1 VTRYTDTELN
11 WLDGFLSMPDE
22 SARYRRGG
30 DAEARKPLLNALTQ
44 QFPTGLLGMVQTEA
58 AAAGW
63 TVELLDQRKA
73 PCGPDPNAD
82 IEWLAPYQEEALERA
97 AVAGRGVVW
106 CPTGAGKGEI
116 MVALAML
123 YTGCPGA
130 IFVPTKSLLE
140 EIASRYELRSGE
152 KVGRIGDGE
161 WSIERVTVATF
172 QSVHS
177 ALKRGDKKARA
188 WVESLGW
195 FQCDEVH
202 AVASNTF
209 FSVTMA
215 CTNAYYCWGY
225 SATPFARG
233 DRRGLLAIAA
243 IGPVVYRIKQEELVA
258 MGAIAR
264 GKVQLARHI
273 LDVDTVES
281 AGGKYGE
288 VYDSLIAKD
297 SARHALVVRVVK
309 QVPKPAFVFVRLVEH
324 GKALERM
331 LLASGVSCE
340 FVWGQKNA
348 KVREAAVRRLEH
360 GDIDVIVCNVVF
372 QAGVNVPTL
381 ASVVNAGSGK
391 SDIATLQQIG
401 RGSRRRDR
409 TGSVVK
415 DEFTVVDIVDQNCG
429 CKGKKAGATKYGH
442 SACAWLEKHA
452 RARRRAYLAEGYS
465 VEESDR

>member
-1 VTRYTDTELN
+1 
-11 WLDGFLSMPDE
+11 MPDE

-30 DAEARKPLLNALTQ
+30 DAEARKPLLNAITQ
-44 QFPTGLLGMVQTEA
+44 QFPTGLLSMVQAEA
-58 AAAGW
+58 QAAGW
-63 TVELLDQRKA
+63 TVELLDLRKA

-82 IEWLAPYQEEALERA
+82 IEWLSPYQEEALERA
-97 AVAGRGVVW
+97 ATAGRGVVW

-123 YTGCPGA
+123 YSRCPGA

-152 KVGRIGDGE
+152 KAGRIGDGE
-161 WSIERVTVATF
+161 WKIERVTVATF
-172 QSVHS
+172 QSVH
-177 ALKRGDKKARA
+177 AAMKRGDKRARA
-188 WVESLGW
+188 WIESLGW
-195 FQCDEVH
+195 FQVDELH
-202 AVASNTF
+202 ALPSATFWSVA
-209 FSVTMA
+209 MA
-215 CTNAYYCWGY
+215 CVNAYYCWGY

-233 DRRGLLAIAA
+233 DRKGLLAVAA
-243 IGPVVYRIKQEELVA
+243 IGPVVYRIRQEALVA

-264 GKVQLARHI
+264 GKVQLVRHI
-273 LDVDTVES
+273 LDMDTVEN

-288 VYDSLIAKD
+288 VYASLVASD
-297 SARHALVVRVVK
+297 TTRHALVVRVTK
-309 QVPKPAFVFVRLVEH
+309 AVPKPAFVFVRLVEH
-324 GKALERM
+324 GKVLEKM
-331 LLASGVSCE
+331 LLAAGVKCE
-340 FVWGQKNA
+340 FVWGAKNA
-348 KVREAAVRRLEH
+348 HVREAAVRRLEH

-372 QAGVNVPTL
+372 QAGVNVPSL

-391 SDIATLQQIG
+391 SDITALQQIG

-409 TGSVVK
+409 TGAVVK

-429 CKGKKAGATKYGH
+429 CRGKQAGSVRYGH

-452 RARRRAYLAEGYS
+452 RARRKAYLGEGYS